1 MWMRWRASAVLWK
14 SSPETEALLRARV
27 LAIQADA
34 NWKMGSRAEA
44 IDQYSRAF
52 QFDPGVFRRLELR
65 LPVSLQSVG
74 SGDVLEDSV
83 DAIENSP
90 RFEVH
95 AGSPF
100 VVRVEQADKLRV
112 CLLAPDDSILACA
125 EQEVS
130 RDEGAG
136 SIVERLMIA
145 FHEVAFMPRIDM
157 SQSDVEGLDGSNQ
170 VGPNPLGDF
179 LDLDDGP

>member
-1 MWMRWRASAVLWK
+1 M
-14 SSPETEALLRARV
+14 
-27 LAIQADA
+27 
-34 NWKMGSRAEA
+34 
-44 IDQYSRAF
+44 
-52 QFDPGVFRRLELR
+52 
-65 LPVSLQSVG
+65 
-74 SGDVLEDSV
+74 
-83 DAIENSP
+83 
-90 RFEVH
+90 
-95 AGSPF
+95 
-100 VVRVEQADKLRV
+100 VRVEQADKLRV